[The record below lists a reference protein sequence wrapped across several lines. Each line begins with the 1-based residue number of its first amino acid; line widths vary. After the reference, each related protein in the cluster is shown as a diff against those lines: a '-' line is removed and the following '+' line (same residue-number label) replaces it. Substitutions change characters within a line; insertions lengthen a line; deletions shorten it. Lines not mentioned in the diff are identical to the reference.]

1 VTPNELLYEAKLL
14 VARSYSP
21 YSHFR
26 VAAILEDT
34 DGNIHGGVNVEN
46 SSYGMTMCAERSAVF
61 AAVAAGARTFSRMV
75 IYSPDG
81 PPVPCGACRQVLWEF
96 CDNDFVIT
104 VASDGVPAR
113 DFRLGDLLPEAFQ
126 L

>member
-1 VTPNELLYEAKLL
+1 MTVDSMINEAKLL
-14 VARSYSP
+14 ITRSYSP
-21 YSHFR
+21 YSSFR
-26 VAAILEDT
+26 VAAVLEDI
-34 DGNIHGGVNVEN
+34 DGNLHGGVNVEN

-61 AAVAAGARTFSRMV
+61 AAIATGARQFRKIV

-96 CDNDFVIT
+96 CDADFPIT
-104 VASDGVPAR
+104 VASAGIPAR
-113 DFRLGDLLPEAFQ
+113 EFSLGELLPEAFQ